1 MTRSRSIALL
11 LVLFLAAAACADDEG
26 SPGTTGAATGPSA
39 TTGATG
45 PSGDASDSP
54 TASESADGE
63 PGGELEDGRHFGF
76 VGSVDADGRT
86 IAFDRAEFLTGEDA
100 NEAAAA
106 EGLETPVPNDY
117 FIVND
122 EEELSTLGLSPDVEL
137 VLLDWS
143 RCCDETFVGELEA
156 FGAAFEDPPFVQG
169 DLIYQGPTSPYWV
182 TVEGGAVTRIEEQY
196 LP

>member
-1 MTRSRSIALL
+1 MTPPRSIALVL
-11 LVLFLAAAACADDEG
+11 ALFLAAAACADEEG
-26 SPGTTGAATGPSA
+26 SPGTTGPATGAATGPSA
-39 TTGATG
+39 PTGATG
-45 PSGDASDSP
+45 PSDSP
-54 TASESADGE
+54 TASES

-76 VGSVDADGRT
+76 VGSVDVDGRT
-86 IAFDRAEFLTGEDA
+86 IAFDRAEFLTGDEA
-100 NEAAAA
+100 NEAAAE

-117 FIVND
+117 FIEND

-182 TVEGGAVTRIEEQY
+182 TVEGGAITRIEEQY